1 MKPRLT
7 AQIWDTSLQCVC
19 SVVAARAPHGIELW
33 GCSNFAAV
41 SDNPQRVGVNP
52 NVVYPIDAAILATGR
67 FSISIMPAS
76 RLEDMKRM
84 FAVRRRDPDKAAAV
98 GLTMGDWDGIPFV
111 EDALRVVF
119 CEVEKTADTGD
130 HRLIVGRVIENRPNP
145 ARQGELPVFY
155 KDAIRGTGLAKQLSY
170 AVRGFLLRTGLMDA
184 ILARLGRQPRVPDL
198 RKETYRGGGY
208 DPPHMEEVLRPGGA
222 DLSRVI
228 HPPQAP
234 AVLRREVGL
243 CVVGTR
249 WGLTHAELVS
259 KHLPRVKLSVCG
271 QDPRRTAKIARQ
283 LGARHAFTSIAEAAA
298 HADVQACLIALPHHL
313 HRPATEEILGHGKHV
328 LVEKPIATT
337 LDDADAMMAAARRS
351 GRLLMVA
358 ENMHFRADVAAVAR
372 RISAG
377 DIGEPVY
384 SMTHVSAP
392 RAPESWHGDAALAGG
407 GPWMDYGVHQV
418 RAIRLLMGEP
428 DRVLATRGMQMHV
441 KMTAED
447 SLQVL
452 FASRYGWQSHV
463 FVSWLSGRGTLP
475 EITICGDRGQIQIYA
490 EAPYFDFFPNAPT
503 PITELINLVRPYSLQ
518 AKLRRPDQQ
527 RVRVAVEPRDTYLAE
542 ITEFLSAIE
551 DGREPVTPMADGRR
565 DLEIVL
571 RGYDALKSGQWEEIP
586 RLAPRAH

>member
-19 SVVAARAPHGIELW
+19 SIVAARAEHGVELW
-33 GCSNFAAV
+33 GCSNFAPV
-41 SDNPQRVGVNP
+41 SEDPPRVGVNP
-52 NVVYPIDAAILATGR
+52 NVVYPIDEAILKAGR

-84 FAVRRRDPDKAAAV
+84 FAVRRRDPDKPGAV
-98 GLTMGDWDGIPFV
+98 GLTMGDRDGIPFV
-111 EDALRVVF
+111 EDVLRVVF
-119 CEVEKTADTGD
+119 CEVEKTAETGD
-130 HRLIVGRVIENRPNP
+130 HRLIIGRVIENRPNP
-145 ARQGELPVFY
+145 ARQGELPVMY
-155 KDAIRGTGLAKQLSY
+155 KDALRGTGLAKRASY
-170 AVRGFLLRTGLMDA
+170 AVRSFLLQTGLMDL
-184 ILARLGRQPRVPDL
+184 ILARLGRTPRTPNL

-208 DPPHMEEVLRPGGA
+208 DPPHIAEVLRPGGA

-228 HPPQAP
+228 HPPKAP
-234 AVLRREVGL
+234 AILRQSIGL

-259 KHLPRVKLSVCG
+259 KHLPQVKLSICG
-271 QDPRRTAKIARQ
+271 QDPKRTTRIARQ

-298 HADVQACLIALPHHL
+298 HSDVQACLIALPHHL
-313 HRPATEEILGHGKHV
+313 HRSATEEVLRHGKHV

-337 LDDADAMMAAARRS
+337 LADADAMMAAARQAK
-351 GRLLMVA
+351 RLLMVA
-358 ENMHFRADVAAVAR
+358 ENMHFRPDVAAAVR

-428 DRVLATRGMQMHV
+428 DRILATRGMQMHV
-441 KMTAED
+441 KMSAED

-452 FASRYGWQSHV
+452 LASRYGWQSHV

-475 EITICGDRGQIQIYA
+475 EITVCGDRGQLQIYA
-490 EAPYFDFFPNAPT
+490 EQPYFDFFPNAPT
-503 PITELINLVRPYSLQ
+503 PITELIDMVRPYSLQ
-518 AKLRRPDQQ
+518 AKLRHPDQQ
-527 RVRVAVEPRDTYLAE
+527 RIRIPVPPSDAYLAE
-542 ITEFLSAIE
+542 IREFLAAITE
-551 DGREPVTPMADGRR
+551 GREPVTPMVDGRR

-586 RLAPRAH
+586 APARP